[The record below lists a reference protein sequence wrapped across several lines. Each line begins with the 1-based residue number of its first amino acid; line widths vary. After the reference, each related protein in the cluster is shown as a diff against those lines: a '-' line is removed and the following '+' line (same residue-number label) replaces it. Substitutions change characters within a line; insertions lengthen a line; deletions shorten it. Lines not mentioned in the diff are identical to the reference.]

1 MELWQEFFLDYL
13 DYLNL
18 PVNLN
23 DDYLTTKWQDGQEI
37 KKATYTFN
45 REKAGGEVI
54 GFYPGTN
61 FYYQILES
69 SIQRGA
75 FVSTYLSRDDNS
87 LRTFVPYLY
96 LYLQVISPAPN
107 SPKPYFS
114 LLVNL
119 YDGTLIPT
127 DLKNLKQTSKGPS
140 LKRNLTYKAA
150 IQRAFYYI
158 ADILGQEKEWLYENQ
173 TKWQT
178 FLDSLAKANLSKA
191 EEEKRLAEARS
202 RLLPYF
208 QAQIKLLGRLFIN

>member
-1 MELWQEFFLDYL
+1 MELWQAFFLDYL

-23 DDYLTTKWQDGQEI
+23 GDYLTTKWLDGQEL

-45 REKAGGEVI
+45 KEKAGGEVI

-69 SIQRGA
+69 SIQKGA
-75 FVSTYLSRDDNS
+75 FITTYLSLDKNS
-87 LRTFVPYLY
+87 LKPFVPYLY

-107 SPKPYFS
+107 SPRPYFS

-119 YDGTLIPT
+119 YDGTLIST
-127 DLKNLKQTSKGPS
+127 DLKDLIQTSKGPS
-140 LKRNLTYKAA
+140 LKRNFTYKTALK
-150 IQRAFYYI
+150 RAFNYI
-158 ADILGQEKEWLYENQ
+158 ADILGQEKEWLNENQ
-173 TKWQT
+173 TKWQA
-178 FLDSLAKANLSKA
+178 FLHNIAKANLSKT
-191 EEEKRLAEARS
+191 EEEKRLTEAKA
-202 RLLPYF
+202 RLLPHF

>member
-1 MELWQEFFLDYL
+1 MELWQAFFLDYL

-18 PVNLN
+18 PINSSG
-23 DDYLTTKWQDGQEI
+23 DYLTTKWQDGPKL

-45 REKAGGEVI
+45 KEKAVGEVI

-75 FVSTYLSRDDNS
+75 FITAYLSRYDNS
-87 LRTFVPYLY
+87 SEPFIPYLY

-107 SPKPYFS
+107 SPRPYFS

-127 DLKNLKQTSKGPS
+127 DLKDLKQTSKGPS
-140 LKRNLTYKAA
+140 LKRNFTYKAA
-150 IQRAFYYI
+150 LKRALNYS
-158 ADILGQEKEWLYENQ
+158 ADILGREKEWLGENQ

-178 FLDSLAKANLSKA
+178 FLDSLAKANLSKE

-202 RLLPYF
+202 RLLPHF
-208 QAQIKLLGRLFIN
+208 QAQIKLLGRLFIK